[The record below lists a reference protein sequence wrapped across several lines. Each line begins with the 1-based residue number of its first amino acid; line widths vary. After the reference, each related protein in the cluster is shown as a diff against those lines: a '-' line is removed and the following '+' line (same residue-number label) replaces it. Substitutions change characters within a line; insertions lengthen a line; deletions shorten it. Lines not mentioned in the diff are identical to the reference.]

1 MNLQGKTCLITGGTK
16 GIGAAVA
23 LAFARQGAN
32 LCLNARNRDTEAD
45 LLQRR
50 LMDKGVRSMFFVG
63 DIAVPSVAAEFVKAS
78 AREIGVPEVLV
89 HCAGSA
95 APGGLLSVSPD
106 VWYSAFDLH
115 IHSVFHLCREAVP
128 LMRSKP
134 EGAIVLVSSAAGL
147 RGCMNSVAYSTVK
160 GALPQLARSL
170 ARELADDNIRVNC
183 VAPGVIRTRFQ
194 DYLTPQQ
201 VSNNLEHRI
210 PLHRE
215 GRPEDVAEVIATLVN
230 NDYVTGETVTIDGG
244 LTMRIA

>member
-1 MNLQGKTCLITGGTK
+1 
-16 GIGAAVA
+16 VA
-23 LAFARQGAN
+23 LAFASQGAN
-32 LCLNARNRDTEAD
+32 LCLNARNRDPECD
-45 LLQRR
+45 SLLQI
-50 LMDKGVRSMFFVG
+50 LTDKGVRSLLFPG
-63 DIAVPSVAAEFVKAS
+63 DVSVPSVAAEFVNAS
-78 AREIGVPEVLV
+78 AQEVGVPDVLI

-95 APGGLLSVSPD
+95 APGGLLSISED
-106 VWYSAFDLH
+106 AWYSAFDLH
-115 IHSVFHLCREAVP
+115 IHSVFHLCRGAVP

-194 DYLTPQQ
+194 DYLTAQQ

-215 GRPEDVAEVIATLVN
+215 GCPEDVADLITTLVT
-230 NDYVTGETVTIDGG
+230 NDYITGETVTIDGG

>member
-23 LAFARQGAN
+23 LAFAGRGAN
-32 LCLNARNRDTEAD
+32 LCLNARNRDAEAD
-45 LLQRR
+45 SLVQYLTGR
-50 LMDKGVRSMFFVG
+50 GARSMLFSG
-63 DIAVPSVAAEFVKAS
+63 DISVPSAAAEFVRAS
-78 AREIGVPEVLV
+78 AREIGVPDVLI

-95 APGGLLSVSPD
+95 APGDLLSIPQD

-194 DYLTPQQ
+194 DYLTAQQ

-215 GRPEDVAEVIATLVN
+215 GRPEDVAELVTTLVT
-230 NDYVTGETVTIDGG
+230 NDYLTGETVTIDGG